1 MTDVTVFGPLH
12 STYLRSIR
20 LALEEKGVDYAV
32 EPVEMKQPS
41 HLELHPF
48 GRVPAFRHGD
58 FQLYESMAIMAYVDG
73 AFDGPALMP
82 SDPRQRARMIQWL
95 SICACYFDA
104 DVTRR
109 YIVATMFAKDGERD
123 MDAIN
128 AALVDV
134 RHHLGVTEATLNETP
149 YLAGEALS
157 LADLML
163 LPMMF
168 YVSRMPEGDELLS
181 EQPALAKW
189 LARMSERPSFTA
201 TLPPPP
207 PSQAAA

>member
-1 MTDVTVFGPLH
+1 MADVTVFGPPR

-20 LALEEKGVDYAV
+20 LALEEKGVDYAL
-32 EPVEMKQPS
+32 EPVEFKQPS
-41 HLELHPF
+41 HLDLQPF

-58 FQLYESMAIMAYVDG
+58 FQLYESTAIMAYVDG
-73 AFDGPALMP
+73 AFDGPALVP

-109 YIVATMFAKDGERD
+109 YIAATMFAKDGERD

-134 RHHLGVTEATLNETP
+134 RHHLGVTEARLNETP
-149 YLAGEALS
+149 YLAGDALS
-157 LADLML
+157 LADLLL
-163 LPMMF
+163 LPIMF
-168 YVSRMPEGDELLS
+168 YVSRMPEGDELLG

-189 LARMSERPSFTA
+189 LARMSERPSFA
-201 TLPPPP
+201 AALPPP
-207 PSQAAA
+207 PSQAAG